1 MGATEGNS
9 PGVEDGQSLRP
20 PIPDKLPRKHAV
32 AINYKGVPRRV
43 LISAGEAS
51 GDLYA
56 SGLVDALRGRGADID
71 FFGCAGPRMQ
81 QAGVRA
87 IVDSRSLSVV
97 GLVEV
102 VTHIPRIYREYRKL
116 LAAARA
122 ERPDVAILTDSPDF
136 HLRLARQLKKLRI
149 PVIYLVA
156 PQVWAWRKGRLPLMR
171 RSIDRL
177 LCIFP
182 FEPEFFAAAG
192 IGATYIGHP
201 LTRLVKASAP
211 RDELRRRFGVPAG
224 IPLIAL
230 LPGSREGEAARH
242 LPILIETVEKIRRA
256 HTGIQAP
263 RFILAVPPGTVPP
276 GPTFRERISESSIQ
290 LLEGQTWD
298 ILASADL
305 ALAAS
310 GTVTIEA
317 SLLGTPLIAFYRVNH
332 LTWWMGRH
340 LVNVPFFS
348 MVNLVAGRRIV
359 PELIQDDLTA
369 ARLSDE
375 ALGLLADPS
384 ALENM
389 RRDLGVVAAKL
400 SGPEDPLARA
410 AALVEEFLAGT
421 GGNAAPSQEEAAL
434 ASSSAVR
441 A

>member
-1 MGATEGNS
+1 
-9 PGVEDGQSLRP
+9 
-20 PIPDKLPRKHAV
+20 
-32 AINYKGVPRRV
+32 VPRRV

-56 SGLVDALRGRGADID
+56 SGLVEALRRRNSDID

-87 IVDSRSLSVV
+87 VVDSRSLAVV

-102 VTHIPRIYREYRKL
+102 VTHIPRIYGEYRKL
-116 LAAARA
+116 LTAARA
-122 ERPDVAILTDSPDF
+122 ERPEVAILTDSPDF
-136 HLRLARQLKKLRI
+136 HLRLARQLKKLHI

-171 RSIDRL
+171 RTIDRL

-182 FEPEFFAAAG
+182 FEPEFFVPAG
-192 IGATYIGHP
+192 IDATYIGHP
-201 LTRLVKASAP
+201 LTRLVKPSAS
-211 RDELRRRFGVPAG
+211 RDELRRRLGVSSG
-224 IPLIAL
+224 VRLIAL
-230 LPGSREGEAARH
+230 LPGSRQGEAARH
-242 LPILIETVEKIRRA
+242 LPVLIEAVEKIRSA
-256 HTGIQAP
+256 NVGPTH
-263 RFILAVPPGTVPP
+263 FILAVPPGTLPP
-276 GPTFRERISESSIQ
+276 GSSFRERISELSIQ

-317 SLLGTPLIAFYRVNH
+317 SLLGTPLIAFYRVNN

-348 MVNLVAGRRIV
+348 MVNLVAGRRVV

-369 ARLSDE
+369 ARLSGE
-375 ALGLLADPS
+375 ALRLLADPS

-389 RRDLGVVAAKL
+389 RRDLGAVAAKL
-400 SGPEDPLARA
+400 SGPEDPLESA
-410 AALVEEFLAGT
+410 AAVVEKFLAGS
-421 GGNAAPSQEEAAL
+421 GENAPSSKEEAAL
-434 ASSSAVR
+434 ASGSVVR